1 MTKAVSLILGIALLS
16 MTASAASAAE
26 TKSYLNVSP
35 GGSKGDSPPP
45 AASGAAPSLSQ
56 TNTNNGRSGSSFC
69 QQPIYDSWGN
79 VTGYRQGG
87 C

>member
-1 MTKAVSLILGIALLS
+1 MAKVGNFIIGIALLS
-16 MTASAASAAE
+16 SAASSALAAE
-26 TKSYLNVSP
+26 SKSYLNVSP
-35 GGSKGDSPPP
+35 SGTKVDSASPS
-45 AASGAAPSLSQ
+45 ASGPAPSLS
-56 TNTNNGRSGSSFC
+56 NSNANNGRNGSSFC

>member
-1 MTKAVSLILGIALLS
+1 MAKVGNFITGIALLS
-16 MTASAASAAE
+16 TVSAALATES
-26 TKSYLNVSP
+26 TRYLNVSP
-35 GGSKGDSPPP
+35 SGAT
-45 AASGAAPSLSQ
+45 AASPAPAAPSQAPNLSGSSA
-56 TNTNNGRSGSSFC
+56 NNGRNGSSFC